1 MNLKE
6 LATEALLK
14 PSPGDYYAL
23 VYDRARG
30 NWLQFRDPLECIEVD
45 DVAEVVPAIHRI
57 EERLREKRLHAAG
70 FISYEAAS
78 AFDSAFCTKTRRGGL
93 PLLSFGLFAPPQP
106 VCMDERMNGESGG
119 LQWAPTV
126 SREEH
131 ERCVS
136 RIKELIGDGETY
148 QVNYTYRLN
157 SDFDID
163 PFSFF
168 CAIAGDDP
176 PPHSCFFQTA
186 RWAICSFSP
195 ELFFEVKGNTIR
207 SRPMK
212 GTHIRGRTTE
222 EDDLFAEALHHS
234 QKNRAENIMIVD
246 MVRNDI
252 GRVAEVG
259 TVQTEDLFSV
269 ERFPTL
275 LQMTSQVS
283 AKTEASFAD
292 IFTALFPC
300 ASITGAPKIQ
310 TMKIIEELETQP
322 RGIYTGTI
330 GYIAPDRNA
339 SFNVAIRT
347 LLVDKEAGKAEYGT
361 GGGIVWDSA
370 ADDEYDESQQKAR
383 ILFEPPRRFSLF
395 ETLLWTP
402 GDGFFLLDSHLDR
415 LRASSRYFGFKTDPI
430 KIKRYLQDISQGF
443 SGIPQRVHLE
453 VDRHGYIT
461 HQAAPFPERTS
472 TAVRLAFSRTPVNS
486 QDRMLYHKTSLR
498 HTYDSALQPAKGND
512 DLLLRNERGEITETT
527 IANIVLDID
536 NRLLTPPVFSGL
548 LPGVMR
554 KHLLESGKIAE
565 RVLTKEDVVR
575 AKGIFRINSVRK
587 WEACTLVDTEGG
599 SQNSD

>member
-6 LATEALLK
+6 LETEALLK

-57 EERLREKRLHAAG
+57 EESLREKRLYAAG

-93 PLLSFGLFAPPQP
+93 PLLSFSLFASPQP
-106 VCMDERMNGESGG
+106 VCMDERMNGESVG
-119 LQWAPTV
+119 LQWMPAI

-136 RIKELIGDGETY
+136 RIRELIGDGERY
-148 QVNYTYRLN
+148 KVNYTYRLN
-157 SDFDID
+157 SDLDID

-176 PPHSCFFQTA
+176 PPHSCFFQ
-186 RWAICSFSP
+186 
-195 ELFFEVKGNTIR
+195 
-207 SRPMK
+207 
-212 GTHIRGRTTE
+212 
-222 EDDLFAEALHHS
+222 
-234 QKNRAENIMIVD
+234 
-246 MVRNDI
+246 
-252 GRVAEVG
+252 
-259 TVQTEDLFSV
+259 
-269 ERFPTL
+269 
-275 LQMTSQVS
+275 
-283 AKTEASFAD
+283 
-292 IFTALFPC
+292 
-300 ASITGAPKIQ
+300 
-310 TMKIIEELETQP
+310 
-322 RGIYTGTI
+322 
-330 GYIAPDRNA
+330 
-339 SFNVAIRT
+339 
-347 LLVDKEAGKAEYGT
+347 
-361 GGGIVWDSA
+361 
-370 ADDEYDESQQKAR
+370 
-383 ILFEPPRRFSLF
+383 
-395 ETLLWTP
+395 
-402 GDGFFLLDSHLDR
+402 
-415 LRASSRYFGFKTDPI
+415 
-430 KIKRYLQDISQGF
+430 
-443 SGIPQRVHLE
+443 
-453 VDRHGYIT
+453 
-461 HQAAPFPERTS
+461 AAPFPERRS

-498 HTYDSALQPAKGND
+498 DAYDSALQPAKGND

-565 RVLTKEDVVR
+565 GVLTKEDVVR

-587 WEACTLVDTEGG
+587 WEACTLADAEGL
-599 SQNSD
+599 SHNSD